1 MTNFFALLEL
11 PESLS
16 LDPEAVENSW
26 REKSRALSDAADF
39 GDGASES
46 GPALDHPDLNQARST
61 LSDPALRLAH
71 WLALR
76 APGAPAD
83 RSIDPSLMDLFAA
96 ISPVLGKT
104 DEVLARHRHATTA
117 LAKAMLT
124 REAIEAQLQVQGLLA
139 QIQPLRHTITDQ
151 LDSIERAGASGDYQP
166 ASRALGQLR
175 FLKRWEEQCRER
187 LLSLIAC

>member
-1 MTNFFALLEL
+1 MTNFFALLDL

-26 REKSRALSDAADF
+26 REKSRALSDAA
-39 GDGASES
+39 DGASES

-76 APGAPAD
+76 ASGAPAD

-104 DEVLARHRHATTA
+104 DEVLARHRRATTA
-117 LAKAMLT
+117 LAKAILT
-124 REAIEAQLQVQGLLA
+124 REAIEAQLKIQGLLQ
-139 QIQPLRHTITDQ
+139 QIQPLRSAILEQT
-151 LDSIERAGASGDYQP
+151 DSIEMAGASGDYRP